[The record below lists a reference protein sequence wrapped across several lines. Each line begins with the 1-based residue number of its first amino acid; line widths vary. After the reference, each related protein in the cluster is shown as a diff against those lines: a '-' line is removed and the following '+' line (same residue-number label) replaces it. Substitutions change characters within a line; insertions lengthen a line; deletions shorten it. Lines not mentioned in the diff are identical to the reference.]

1 MYCKIAKNEIYDVSK
16 NGKHWQELE
25 KDDFICPGV
34 DENGHCTVFTD
45 EGVAAKERYGYC
57 NYKEIRR
64 PVTETEIKRIRVGQ
78 QKQAKRKVK
87 PGNVE

>member
-1 MYCKIAKNEIYDVSK
+1 MYCKIAKNEIYYISK

-45 EGVAAKERYGYC
+45 EGVIAKERYGYC

-64 PVTETEIKRIRVGQ
+64 PKTEVTTTLTRVGQ
-78 QKQAKRKVK
+78 QKQKKK
-87 PGNVE
+87 KKG